1 METEIRQIID
11 DLNIIKS
18 ELSTIKENMPD
29 KEMFLTSEESKLLEE
44 SRQNKGKFISSK
56 NLRKSLGI

>member
-44 SRQNKGKFISSK
+44 SRQNKRKFISSK

>member
-1 METEIRQIID
+1 METEIRQIIA

-18 ELSTIKENMPD
+18 ELSAIKKNMPD

-44 SRQNKGKFISSK
+44 SRQNKGKFVSSK
-56 NLRKSLGI
+56 DLRKSLRI

>member
-18 ELSTIKENMPD
+18 ELSTIKENMSD

>member
-56 NLRKSLGI
+56 DLRKSLGI

>member
-11 DLNIIKS
+11 DLNIIKN
-18 ELSTIKENMPD
+18 ELSTIKQNMPD

-56 NLRKSLGI
+56 DLRKSLGI